1 MESGLMRHTSFR
13 KILPLAMCFLI
24 PRLSV
29 SQVSRQSATLSVTG
43 YSGQVPV
50 IQMNGRS
57 YVEIESLARLT
68 SGSMSFRDRQII
80 LTLPPSSANQTAP
93 ETNQSARSGF
103 SKDFLRA
110 AIEEMAAIRE
120 WRIAIVSAI
129 QSSFPITDD
138 WVAGYRRT
146 ADSKLALTSAA
157 IATDSDRSGF
167 ALLSKESSMMQ
178 MLSDKY
184 LALRKSLTYI
194 APDSLD
200 KDPLDQQ
207 ILGCARGLSSM
218 AGSGQFED
226 VPACH

>member
-1 MESGLMRHTSFR
+1 MRHISFR
-13 KILPLAMCFLI
+13 GILPLAMCFLV
-24 PRLSV
+24 PRLAV
-29 SQVSRQSATLSVTG
+29 SQVPRQSATLSVTS
-43 YSGQVPV
+43 YPGQVPV

-57 YVEIESLARLT
+57 YVEVESLARLT
-68 SGSMSFRDRQII
+68 SGSMSFRDKQII
-80 LTLPPSSANQTAP
+80 LTLPPSAASQTAP
-93 ETNQSARSGF
+93 ETNQPARSGF

-120 WRIAIVSAI
+120 WRIAIVNAV
-129 QSSFPITDD
+129 QGSFPVTDD

-157 IATDSDRSGF
+157 ITSDSDRSGF
-167 ALLSKESSMMQ
+167 ALLSNEFSKMQ
-178 MLSDKY
+178 ALSDKY

-207 ILGCARGLSSM
+207 LLNCARGLSSM
-218 AGSGQFED
+218 AGGGQFED
-226 VPACH
+226 VAACH

>member
-1 MESGLMRHTSFR
+1 MRHTWFR
-13 KILPLAMCFLI
+13 KTLPLATCFMI
-24 PRLSV
+24 PWPAV
-29 SQVSRQSATLSVTG
+29 SQVPGQNTTLSVTG
-43 YSGQVPV
+43 YPGQVAV
-50 IQMNGRS
+50 VQMNGKS

-68 SGSMSFRDRQII
+68 SSSMSFRDKHII
-80 LTLPPSSANQTAP
+80 ITFSLSTAIP
-93 ETNQSARSGF
+93 ETVQAPRSGF

-110 AIEEMAAIRE
+110 AIEGMAVIRE
-120 WRIAIVSAI
+120 WRIAIVNAV
-129 QSSFPITDD
+129 QSSFPVTDD

-167 ALLSKESSMMQ
+167 ALLSSEFSKMQ
-178 MLSDKY
+178 TLSDKY

-200 KDPLDQQ
+200 RDPLDQQ
-207 ILGCARGLSSM
+207 ILSCARGLSSM

-226 VPACH
+226 VAVCH

>member
-1 MESGLMRHTSFR
+1 MRHKWFR
-13 KILPLAMCFLI
+13 KILPLVTCFLI

-29 SQVSRQSATLSVTG
+29 SQVSRQSTTLSVTG
-43 YSGQVPV
+43 YADQVPV

-57 YVEIESLARLT
+57 YVEIESLARLI
-68 SGSMSFRDRQII
+68 SGSMSFRDKQII
-80 LTLPPSSANQTAP
+80 LTLPPLAANQVSP

-120 WRIAIVSAI
+120 WRITIVNAV
-129 QSSFPITDD
+129 QGSFPITDD

-146 ADSKLALTSAA
+146 AESKLALTSAA

-167 ALLSKESSMMQ
+167 ALLSNEFSKMQ
-178 MLSDKY
+178 TLSDKY

-194 APDSLD
+194 PPDSLD
-200 KDPLDQQ
+200 KDTLDQQ
-207 ILGCARGLSSM
+207 LLSCARGLSSM

-226 VPACH
+226 VAVCH